1 MDDGEQQREG
11 GRSSDP
17 ETMRA
22 RAGVTWPYSQLV
34 FGGHWPDGT
43 HAGYVTVQMID
54 SHMIGVMLEYNED
67 YFKFAI
73 VDGDAVIGAK

>member
-34 FGGHWPDGT
+34 FGGQWPDGT

-54 SHMIGVMLEYNED
+54 SHMIGVMLEYDEG